1 MRIADLVHETNASLL
16 AKKGRNA
23 LTVLGI
29 AIGITAVVVMVSL
42 IGGFETWLEDSMGLG
57 SARVVTV
64 TSQDSQHALQEDDAS
79 FLASAIDSVE
89 SALPSASTTQ
99 SVASQ
104 NSSSSDDITLSLQG
118 VEQAYYS
125 MESISL
131 VSGELPQDTE
141 DNELVLDQNA
151 VESIYGTSSYNPVGQ
166 TITLGSES
174 YTVVGVAESS
184 SLLSGITGL
193 AMGYVS
199 YANMTGKLL
208 GTSQVDAIY
217 ALVAD
222 EADVDYAAAQCA
234 GALAARHGIDLDED
248 GSQSTYAASTTSS
261 ALENLSSFTVA
272 FDALAALVAGIA
284 LLVGGIGIMNMM
296 LTNVTERYREIGLR
310 KSLGARPGDIK
321 LQFLSVLPA
330 ASWARFWAMPAP
342 LGWLPPSCASIAPSR
357 GSRPPCSRGWCC
369 WFSASAQASVSSSAT
384 IPQQKPPSST
394 RRRRCATSRKT
405 SRLSPLPAV

>member
-1 MRIADLVHETNASLL
+1 MRIADLVHETNASLM

-29 AIGITAVVVMVSL
+29 AVGITAVVVMVSL
-42 IGGFETWLEDSMGLG
+42 IGGFEAWLEDSMGLG

-79 FLASAIDSVE
+79 FLTSAIDSIE
-89 SALPSASTTQ
+89 QALLSASTTE

-104 NSSSSDDITLSLQG
+104 SSESSDDITLSFQG
-118 VEQAYYS
+118 VEQAYYD
-125 MESISL
+125 MENVSL
-131 VSGELPQDTE
+131 VSGSLPQDNDE
-141 DNELVLDQNA
+141 NELVLDENA
-151 VESIYGTSSYNPVGQ
+151 VESIYGSSNYSPVGQ
-166 TITLGSES
+166 SLTLGSES

-184 SLLSGITGL
+184 SLMSGLTGL

-208 GTSQVDAIY
+208 GTQQVDAVY
-217 ALVAD
+217 ALASED
-222 EADVDYAAAQCA
+222 SDVDYVSAQVA
-234 GALAARHGIDLDED
+234 GALAARHGIELDDD
-248 GSQSTYAASTTSS
+248 GSQSVYSATTTSS
-261 ALENLSSFTVA
+261 ALESLSSFTVA

-321 LQFLSVLPA
+321 LQFLAESVALCVAGGVVGTLAGYAGAFGLASAVVRFNSSFEGLTPAVQPSLVLLVFCICAGIGIVFGYYPA
-330 ASWARFWAMPAP
+330 AKAARLNPAQT
-342 LGWLPPSCASIAPSR
+342 LR
-357 GSRPPCSRGWCC
+357 Y
-369 WFSASAQASVSSSAT
+369 Q
-384 IPQQKPPSST
+384 
-394 RRRRCATSRKT
+394 
-405 SRLSPLPAV
+405 

>member
-1 MRIADLVHETNASLL
+1 MRMADLVHETNASLL

-29 AIGITAVVVMVSL
+29 AVGITAVVVMVSL

-79 FLASAIDSVE
+79 FLVSAIDSIE
-89 SALPSASTTQ
+89 QALPSASTTE

-104 NSSSSDDITLSLQG
+104 NAESSDDITLSLQG

-125 MESISL
+125 MENVSL
-131 VSGELPQDTE
+131 VSGSLPQDSDE
-141 DNELVLDQNA
+141 NELLLDENA
-151 VESIYGTSSYNPVGQ
+151 VESIYGSSSYNPVGQ
-166 TITLGSES
+166 GLTLGSES

-184 SLLSGITGL
+184 SLMSGLTGL

-208 GTSQVDAIY
+208 GAQQVDAVY
-217 ALVAD
+217 ALASED
-222 EADVDYAAAQCA
+222 SDVDYVSAQVA
-234 GALAARHGIDLDED
+234 GALAARHGIELDDD
-248 GSQSTYAASTTSS
+248 GSQSVYSATTTSS
-261 ALENLSSFTVA
+261 ALESLSSFTVA

-321 LQFLSVLPA
+321 LQFLAESVALCVAGGVVGTLAGYAGAFGLASAVVRFNSSFEGLAPEVQPGLVLLVFCICAGIGIVFGYYPA
-330 ASWARFWAMPAP
+330 AKAAKLNPAQT
-342 LGWLPPSCASIAPSR
+342 LR
-357 GSRPPCSRGWCC
+357 Y
-369 WFSASAQASVSSSAT
+369 Q
-384 IPQQKPPSST
+384 
-394 RRRRCATSRKT
+394 
-405 SRLSPLPAV
+405 